1 MGRTKGKTSTP
12 PEVVAVVTELVAK
25 HGQAG
30 TARATGL
37 ILHTVQNYLKGIG
50 EPTRANL
57 QKLANYT
64 GKTFVI
70 EVKPEQ

>member
-1 MGRTKGKTSTP
+1 MGRGNGITP
-12 PEVVAVVTELVAK
+12 PEVVETIKELVSK

-37 ILHTVQNYLKGIG
+37 VLRTVQNYLRGIG

-64 GKTFVI
+64 GKTFDFKV
-70 EVKPEQ
+70 VPER